1 MSVRTET
8 RSLRLL
14 PIASPLLIVATSLDE
29 GHVAGQLFGS
39 VADVTVLGVFGHP
52 QPEPVVDLRDGD
64 PLDARESF
72 TMLSLGRASGER
84 TRTAEIA
91 RSIGDAVER
100 TRAST
105 VALGL
110 GLRGGDHL
118 EAADAA
124 LLARRKA
131 RTRVVWIVYLDSE
144 SDADAGRI
152 ARRRMQLFM
161 RGIRLEPVVLAE
173 APMGSMAR
181 YWEIRASR

>member
-1 MSVRTET
+1 MSVRTVT
-8 RSLRLL
+8 RSPRLL

-29 GHVAGQLFGS
+29 GRVAEQLFGS
-39 VADVTVLGVFGHP
+39 VADVTVLGVFAHP
-52 QPEPVVDLRDGD
+52 QSEPVVDLRDGD
-64 PLDARESF
+64 PPSRQSF

-84 TRTAEIA
+84 ARTAEIA
-91 RSIGDAVER
+91 RLIGDAVER
-100 TRAST
+100 SGAST
-105 VALGL
+105 VAIGF

-131 RTRVVWIVYLDSE
+131 RTRVGWIVYLDSG